1 MEYEF
6 TTVRDI
12 YRDRKKYI
20 GSPITVG
27 GWIRSIRSSSKSFGF
42 MVISDGSYFETL
54 QIVFDKDKIDNFDE
68 VSRLN
73 GGWLKL
79 RRQSS
84 RLRFTHPK
92 LRLQVN
98 PRRIIRC
105 RKNATRWNFC
115 APCRIFVRAPTR
127 SRLCSAYVRW
137 LRMLFINSSRSVT
150 LCMCTRR

>member
-73 GGWLKL
+73 GG
-79 RRQSS
+79 SS
-84 RLRFTHPK
+84 VIVTGELVETPQAKQPFEIHASKVEVAGESTPDYPMQKTPHDGISAHHAASSSAHQHVPGCVPRTFTGC
-92 LRLQVN
+92 V
-98 PRRIIRC
+98 C
-105 RKNATRWNFC
+105 
-115 APCRIFVRAPTR
+115 
-127 SRLCSAYVRW
+127 Y
-137 LRMLFINSSRSVT
+137 SSI
-150 LCMCTRR
+150 LPGA

>member
-73 GGWLKL
+73 GG
-79 RRQSS
+79 SS
-84 RLRFTHPK
+84 VIVTGELVETPQAK